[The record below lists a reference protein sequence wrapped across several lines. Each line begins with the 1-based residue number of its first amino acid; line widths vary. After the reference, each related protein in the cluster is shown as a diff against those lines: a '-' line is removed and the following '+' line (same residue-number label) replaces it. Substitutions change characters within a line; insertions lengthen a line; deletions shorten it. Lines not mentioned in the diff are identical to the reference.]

1 MLFGWIVRKYSADL
15 ILLTKFKKLIGV
27 KEKFAQNMEVPVSLM
42 KFLLQTLGS
51 FGGFF
56 CLTFYILRWLL
67 GEQDFRSSLV
77 WFLGDKIRN
86 SNEFQRIYFQF
97 AFNTIP
103 SVLQGTEN
111 LNKSRRHT
119 RSPDNSNTL
128 SKFNNNILVSKQPT
142 NTC

>member
-42 KFLLQTLGS
+42 KFLLQTRGS

-86 SNEFQRIYFQF
+86 SNEFQRMYFQF

-128 SKFNNNILVSKQPT
+128 NKFNNNILVSKQPT

>member
-15 ILLTKFKKLIGV
+15 ILLTKFKELIGV

-86 SNEFQRIYFQF
+86 SNEFQRMYFQF
-97 AFNTIP
+97 ALIQFLLSCKALKILTSPAGTQEALIIPILWTSLTI
-103 SVLQGTEN
+103 
-111 LNKSRRHT
+111 
-119 RSPDNSNTL
+119 
-128 SKFNNNILVSKQPT
+128 IY
-142 NTC
+142 